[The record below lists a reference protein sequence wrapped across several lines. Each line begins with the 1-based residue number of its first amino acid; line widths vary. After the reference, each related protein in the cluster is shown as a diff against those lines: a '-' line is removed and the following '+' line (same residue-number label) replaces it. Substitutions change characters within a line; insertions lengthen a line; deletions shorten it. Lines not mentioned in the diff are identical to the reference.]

1 MKLLAFALA
10 LIITACGPTPTSQ
23 LSTVD
28 LPQTAAKAQG
38 GVGFCWSYATI
49 GLTEA
54 TALNTSGQTFDL
66 SEEAIG
72 FYRIAE
78 ELSYLS
84 KNFSAEQMATPD
96 MVREVGTE
104 GITGSDFLFH
114 DKQTHYGKWPS
125 ALELVKKYGVTP
137 ESVWSV
143 KFANSADGA
152 SPGEGAIAIDNILAR
167 FVAFK
172 AAHNDVNCCDVETLA
187 NNVMVAPAG
196 ELGFPSVPPKAF
208 EMEGLQQT
216 PTGFLAANFKLQNPD
231 FYDVVTATS
240 AKDFD
245 TFVQRTKLALAA
257 GETVPLEFSA
267 DAKFMD
273 FENNTFTG
281 IYSAEG
287 AAMMGLDPND
297 TAFNLNGGHVVLI
310 TDFVNVGGKPGR
322 VSDADKAAAVAADP
336 SELDYFVVK
345 NSWGQGGNVPNG
357 IAPGFYLIKKKY
369 LELHMAAHAPDQIS
383 TLFVAVPK

>member
-1 MKLLAFALA
+1 MKLLAFVLA
-10 LIITACGPTPTSQ
+10 LTISACGQTPTSQ
-23 LSTVD
+23 LNTVN
-28 LPQTAAKAQG
+28 LPQTDAKAQG

-54 TALNTSGQTFDL
+54 TALTRDGKTYDL

-84 KNFSAEQMATPD
+84 KNFTAEQLATPD
-96 MVREVGTE
+96 MVRDVGTE

-114 DKQTHYGKWPS
+114 DRQKHYGKWPS
-125 ALELVKKYGVTP
+125 GLELVKKYGVTP

-143 KFANSADGA
+143 KFANLPGGD
-152 SPGEGAIAIDNILAR
+152 GEGSIAISNIIDR

-172 AAHNDVNCCDVETLA
+172 AANDTADCCDVQTLA
-187 NNVMVAPAG
+187 ENIMVAPAG
-196 ELGFPSVPPKAF
+196 ELGFPSIPPTTF
-208 EMEGLQQT
+208 EVDGQQQT
-216 PTGFLAANFKLQNPD
+216 ALGLLRANFDLKNPE

-240 AKDFD
+240 TKDFD
-245 TFVQRTKLALAA
+245 TFVQKTKLALAA

-267 DAKFMD
+267 DAKYMD

-281 IYSAEG
+281 IYNADG
-287 AAMMGLDPND
+287 AAMMGLDPSD

-310 TDFVNVGGKPGR
+310 TDFVNVGGKPGL
-322 VSDADKAAAVAADP
+322 VSDADKAAAVAAAP

-345 NSWGQGGNVPNG
+345 NSWGPAGNVPQG
-357 IAPGFYLIKKKY
+357 ISPGFYLIKKKY
-369 LELHMAAHAPDQIS
+369 LELHMAAHAPGQIS